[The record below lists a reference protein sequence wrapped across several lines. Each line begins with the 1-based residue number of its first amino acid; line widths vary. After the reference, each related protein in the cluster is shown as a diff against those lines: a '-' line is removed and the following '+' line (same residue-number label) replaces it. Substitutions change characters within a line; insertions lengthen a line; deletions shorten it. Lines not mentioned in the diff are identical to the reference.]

1 MRDVRPEG
9 RVSRTDILH
18 VRSSRTAYFM
28 AAPALLVFGFY
39 VIYPILHTC
48 VLSAYSWDAAGPQK
62 RYLGLANYTA
72 LAHDPFFGIALKN
85 NVLFIVLSLIVQLP
99 LAFLLAVAAGS
110 ALRRHR
116 AIRTAFFA
124 PFIMP
129 IVAVGLIWQLIFEP
143 NFGAL
148 NTLLRMA
155 HLPQFAHGWLGDPP
169 GLAIWS
175 IIAVS
180 NWRFVGY
187 HMMILLAGL
196 QAIPEEFY
204 EAARLDGC
212 TGSQVFRHV
221 TVPLMRR
228 VVLVDALLIAVGSIK
243 IFDLVQVM
251 TGGGPNHASEV
262 LATYMYRTAFTEG
275 RMGYAAAIAVVM
287 LVLTLIATVV
297 YVRVTRGEEVGE
309 L

>member
-1 MRDVRPEG
+1 
-9 RVSRTDILH
+9 
-18 VRSSRTAYFM
+18 M
-28 AAPALLVFGFY
+28 AAPALLVFGVY

-48 VLSAYSWDAAGPQK
+48 VLSAYSWSSIEPQK
-62 RYLGLANYTA
+62 RFLGLGNYSALLQDPHFHTA
-72 LAHDPFFGIALKN
+72 LRN
-85 NVLFIVLSLIVQLP
+85 NVLFIALSLAVQLP

-116 AIRTAFFA
+116 ALRTAFFA

-129 IVAVGLIWQLIFEP
+129 IVAVGLIWQLVFEP

-148 NTLLRMA
+148 NALLTML
-155 HLPQFAHGWLGDPP
+155 HLPALAHGWLGDPP
-169 GLAIWS
+169 WLAIFS

-204 EAARLDGC
+204 EAACLDGC
-212 TGSQVFRHV
+212 TSRQVFRHV
-221 TVPLMRR
+221 TVPLMKR
-228 VVLVDALLIAVGSIK
+228 VLWLDALLIAVGSIK

-251 TGGGPNHASEV
+251 TGGGPNNASEV
-262 LATYMYRTAFTEG
+262 LATYMFRLAFTED
-275 RMGYAAAIAVVM
+275 RMGYAAAVAVVM
-287 LVLTLIATVV
+287 LGLTLIATVF
-297 YVRVTRGEEVGE
+297 YVRMSRREEVGE

>member
-1 MRDVRPEG
+1 
-9 RVSRTDILH
+9 
-18 VRSSRTAYFM
+18 M
-28 AAPALLVFGFY
+28 AAPALLVFGVY

-48 VLSAYSWDAAGPQK
+48 VLSAYSWSSIEPQK
-62 RYLGLANYTA
+62 RFMGLGNYSALMQDPHFHTA
-72 LAHDPFFGIALKN
+72 LRN
-85 NVLFIVLSLIVQLP
+85 NVLFIVLSLVVQLP
-99 LAFLLAVAAGS
+99 LAFLLAVVAGS

-116 AIRTAFFA
+116 ALRTAFFA

-129 IVAVGLIWQLIFEP
+129 IVAVGLIWQLVFEP

-148 NTLLRMA
+148 NALLNML
-155 HLPQFAHGWLGDPP
+155 HLPALAHGWLGDPP
-169 GLAIWS
+169 WLAIFS

-196 QAIPEEFY
+196 QSIPEEFY

-212 TGSQVFRHV
+212 TGGQVFRHV
-221 TVPLMRR
+221 TVPLMKR
-228 VVLVDALLIAVGSIK
+228 VLWVDALLIAVGSIK

-262 LATYMYRTAFTEG
+262 LATYMFRLAFTED
-275 RMGYAAAIAVVM
+275 RMGYAAAVAVVM
-287 LVLTLIATVV
+287 LGLTLVATVF
-297 YVRVTRGEEVGE
+297 YVRISRREEVGE